1 MSETKLDKPAQV
13 TSVEVR
19 NAQRDMLN
27 LLRAIAESQKEATGG
42 GMNSVIADI
51 MASDDPLA
59 ASETIK
65 VENILGLP
73 IQVLGFWP
81 NVGDYGPQGDDP
93 YAVIDAVDKSTGEK
107 MIITC
112 GGNVVL
118 AQLLKMYEL
127 KKFPFEAKFISNE
140 TKGDWGVGK
149 VYRLVRV

>member
-1 MSETKLDKPAQV
+1 
-13 TSVEVR
+13 
-19 NAQRDMLN
+19 
-27 LLRAIAESQKEATGG
+27 
-42 GMNSVIADI
+42 
-51 MASDDPLA
+51 
-59 ASETIK
+59 
-65 VENILGLP
+65 
-73 IQVLGFWP
+73 
-81 NVGDYGPQGDDP
+81 
-93 YAVIDAVDKSTGEK
+93 